1 MLIEIIAAIEPPW
14 IVRHWAV
21 LVIVLTCLSLLAF
34 MAMILAKYV
43 RITLNIFV
51 DTPPPL
57 SVGPP
62 DFKPL
67 LGEMVRFRS
76 FDGTSL
82 RGMHL
87 HPQNRHEYKG
97 TILFC
102 HEYGADMFSCSRYAR
117 PLIEA
122 GFDVFTFDYRGHG
135 DSSNRSRYKPLQ
147 WPSDKEQQDT
157 LGALAY
163 VEAALTAEGKS
174 PNVGLF
180 GISRGAGSSL
190 LAACSTP
197 NVKAILCDGLFSTE
211 LTIIS
216 FMKRWAHIFASVKLV
231 YDNHTERFWQF
242 LYWLL
247 IRFAQPKLACRYP
260 SVHKV
265 LMEMHNCPIMLVYG
279 QRDSYIREDQINSL
293 HAIAP
298 EPKYLW
304 VVKGA
309 KHNHAAIV
317 EPRQYAARSIAFFRK
332 YLAEDNVAESEI
344 QNPAEVEAQR
354 TA

>member
-1 MLIEIIAAIEPPW
+1 MLIEIIAAIESPW

-21 LVIVLTCLSLLAF
+21 LVIALTCVSILVF
-34 MAMILAKYV
+34 MALVLAKYV
-43 RITLNIFV
+43 RICLNIFV

-57 SVGPP
+57 AAGRL
-62 DFKPL
+62 DFTPL
-67 LGEMVRFRS
+67 HGEMVRFRS

-87 HPQNRHEYKG
+87 HPANRTEYKG

-102 HEYGADMFSCSRYAR
+102 HEYGSDMFSCARYAR

-174 PNVGLF
+174 PNVGIF
-180 GISRGAGSSL
+180 GISRGAGAAL

-197 NVKAILCDGLFSTE
+197 NVKAILCDGVFSTE

-231 YDNHTERFWQF
+231 YEHHTERFWGF

-260 SVHKV
+260 SVHKA
-265 LMEMHNCPIMLVYG
+265 LMEMKKCPIMMIYG
-279 QRDSYIREDQINSL
+279 QRDTYIREDQVTSL
-293 HAIAP
+293 NATAP

-309 KHNHAAIV
+309 KHNQAAIV
-317 EPRQYAARSIAFFRK
+317 APKQYAARSIAFFRK
-332 YLAEDNVAESEI
+332 YLAEENVSESEI
-344 QNPAEVEAQR
+344 QNPTESETEVA
-354 TA
+354 

>member
-1 MLIEIIAAIEPPW
+1 MYFKIIAAAEPLWIEQ
-14 IVRHWAV
+14 HWAA
-21 LVIVLTCLSLLAF
+21 LIIVITCMSLLIF
-34 MAMILAKYV
+34 MTLILAKYV
-43 RITLNIFV
+43 RICLNIFV

-57 SVGPP
+57 AARAT
-62 DFKPL
+62 DFTPL
-67 LGEMVRFRS
+67 HGEMIRFRS

-87 HPQNRHEYKG
+87 HPKNRTEYKG

-102 HEYGADMFSCSRYAR
+102 HEFGADMFTCARYAR
-117 PLIEA
+117 PLLEA
-122 GFDVFTFDYRGHG
+122 GFDIFTFDYRGHG
-135 DSSNRSRYKPLQ
+135 DSSNPSRYKPLQ

-190 LAACSTP
+190 LAACSAP

-211 LTIIS
+211 LTIIG
-216 FMKRWAHIFASVKLV
+216 FMKRWAKIFASVKLV
-231 YDNHTERFWQF
+231 YENHTERFWQF

-247 IRFAQPKLACRYP
+247 VRFAQPKLGCRYP
-260 SVHKV
+260 SVQKAMGEIRH
-265 LMEMHNCPIMLVYG
+265 CPIMLIYG
-279 QRDSYIREDQINSL
+279 QRDSYIKEDQVNTL
-293 HAIAP
+293 HETAP

-309 KHNHAAIV
+309 KHNHAAV
-317 EPRQYAARSIAFFRK
+317 VDPKQYAARSIAFFKK
-332 YLAEDNVAESEI
+332 YLAEENVAETEI
-344 QNPAEVEAQR
+344 TNPANVEVA
-354 TA
+354 